1 MKFFHAWKTSLLWLL
16 KGDMLYCNSQVYF
29 LPYPS
34 WMENLK
40 FYIIVSKIFKYVI
53 SLQVE
58 FLLTKLCDTSSIGE
72 LDLKVSTM
80 KLNFDLFI
88 STILFNFYLIRYIL
102 NLAYYCCFL
111 SWLSSAQLPNDISLL
126 GFTCM

>member
-1 MKFFHAWKTSLLWLL
+1 MNGKFEV
-16 KGDMLYCNSQVYF
+16 MY
-29 LPYPS
+29 
-34 WMENLK
+34 
-40 FYIIVSKIFKYVI
+40 FYIFVSKILKYGI

-88 STILFNFYLIRYIL
+88 STIFSTF
-102 NLAYYCCFL
+102 
-111 SWLSSAQLPNDISLL
+111 IS
-126 GFTCM
+126 